1 MEAVM
6 QKIKVVGNLFL
17 IISLIV
23 MGPPGCVAY
32 REAVLAD
39 HRTKSEI
46 RVTTTEGLMYDL
58 TSWSENE
65 NGDIVGTARSAGLDA
80 KTIGKVTI
88 KKESVAKVE
97 QREFDAG
104 RTIAFV
110 LVAPLIVFGLI
121 LGVGFISDSGIGI

>member
-1 MEAVM
+1 M
-6 QKIKVVGNLFL
+6 
-17 IISLIV
+17 
-23 MGPPGCVAY
+23 AY
-32 REAVLAD
+32 KEAVLAD
-39 HRTKSEI
+39 HGTKSEI
-46 RVTTTEGLMYDL
+46 RVTTTEGLIYDL

-121 LGVGFISDSGIGI
+121 LGVWYISEGPF